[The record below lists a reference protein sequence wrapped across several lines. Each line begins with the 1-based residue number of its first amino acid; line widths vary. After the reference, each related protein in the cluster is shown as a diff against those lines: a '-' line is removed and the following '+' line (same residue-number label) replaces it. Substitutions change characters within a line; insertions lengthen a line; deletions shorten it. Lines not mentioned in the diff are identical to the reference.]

1 MIYKEVL
8 KKIYKEKSNF
18 KKSVDS
24 NDRLFLINFL
34 EKYPTN
40 DFNTWSSIPLS
51 YIAAINLLSSDYE
64 GDISMKSLSIFDYLS
79 YDSINGLIE
88 YKPASNDDAT
98 NDEFA
103 KALYKD
109 TAMYNSELLNINAS
123 NKTISRICKLPF
135 EVDDFKVFI
144 HELKEY
150 DSNLN
155 LSMLFDLAKINDY
168 YKKLKERYD
177 NRIKPSIIKRVLQE
191 EVIFISD
198 LDMEMQNIYDY
209 AKKIANGLTS
219 KEINKTMNSFKKLI
233 ERIKIEEKKEE
244 IKDIDALLPSCISD
258 NLKNDILKYVYDHNN
273 TYYEK
278 LSKIY
283 EDKKSNS
290 ILEYIAYFK
299 SIGLD
304 FNKLNNKTKLEIRKD
319 NLDIIKEKMK
329 YISKFTYI
337 EDYFKVLTTNSVD
350 DLTVISNFVKKEYLT
365 NDFIKENISLLINP
379 TIKENVIKN
388 IPCCLRNKINI
399 KKYIDKSF
407 LLTNNITLNENI
419 LLLKEYNIPYE
430 KCNNLNFLSELLN
443 NKIDL
448 FIEVGLY
455 DYIVNDPDILNT
467 DIDLAKRIIL
477 TKEVEEDYSKD
488 GKILDIII
496 NPSKFF
502 IPSEKIDKYT
512 LERNHENYTSASSIF
527 LTGEVKNYSYNI
539 DGIIIPVGRVKNNPV
554 RLEDIIKP
562 SLYSEEE
569 IEKLEKLR

>member
-1 MIYKEVL
+1 MTYKEVL

-40 DFNTWSSIPLS
+40 DFNTWCSIPLS

-64 GDISMKSLSIFDYLS
+64 GHISMKSLSIFDYLS

-123 NKTISRICKLPF
+123 NKTISRVCKLPF

-407 LLTNNITLNENI
+407 LLIDNITLNENI

-554 RLEDIIKP
+554 RLEEIIKP

-569 IEKLEKLR
+569 IEKLEKLK

>member
-1 MIYKEVL
+1 MTYKEVL

-40 DFNTWSSIPLS
+40 DFNTWCSIPLS

-64 GDISMKSLSIFDYLS
+64 GHISMKSLSIFDYLS

-123 NKTISRICKLPF
+123 NKTISRVCKLPF

-419 LLLKEYNIPYE
+419 LLLK
-430 KCNNLNFLSELLN
+430 
-443 NKIDL
+443 
-448 FIEVGLY
+448 
-455 DYIVNDPDILNT
+455 
-467 DIDLAKRIIL
+467 
-477 TKEVEEDYSKD
+477 
-488 GKILDIII
+488 
-496 NPSKFF
+496 
-502 IPSEKIDKYT
+502 
-512 LERNHENYTSASSIF
+512 
-527 LTGEVKNYSYNI
+527 
-539 DGIIIPVGRVKNNPV
+539 
-554 RLEDIIKP
+554 
-562 SLYSEEE
+562 
-569 IEKLEKLR
+569 

>member
-1 MIYKEVL
+1 MTYKEVL

-40 DFNTWSSIPLS
+40 DFNTWCSIPLS

-64 GDISMKSLSIFDYLS
+64 GHISMKSLSIFDYLS

-123 NKTISRICKLPF
+123 NKTISRVCKLPF

-554 RLEDIIKP
+554 RLEEIIKP

-569 IEKLEKLR
+569 IEKLEKLK